1 MPVWPNIFSL
11 KSFFECLSLLTNS
24 PFSDLTEKCF
34 VSVTFEYWEML
45 KKLKIKIVECWQPSP
60 LSPLDLPS
68 FFMERDY
75 LCWANITVRVT
86 VVFSFQSCQASSMKI
101 VFFYASPPSTILSQK
116 HFFIPVPFSIFSK
129 KSIFESASP
138 KILS

>member
-1 MPVWPNIFSL
+1 MPVPANKFPIFRPHWKMFRFCHIWIL
-11 KSFFECLSLLTNS
+11 GNAKETHFFI
-24 PFSDLTEKCF
+24 
-34 VSVTFEYWEML
+34 
-45 KKLKIKIVECWQPSP
+45 LKIKIVECWQPSP